1 MSIDKIERA
10 VKASE
15 AAQVAAEA
23 SLAKLN
29 AELVLTETGGTLTAD
44 GSEQNIYINN
54 APVGVYKP
62 TVIMIDLDN
71 MLAADGD
78 VTDIRIYYRL
88 TAAGGLQ
95 LFDYYQY
102 SGDDGGLSDGRKI
115 IGITL
120 LPNRFGVKVTL
131 EQSAVATYK
140 NYDWNVIYEA

>member
-44 GSEQNIYINN
+44 GTEQNIYINN

-62 TVIMIDLDN
+62 LEVMIDLDN
-71 MLAADGD
+71 MTLAGGD
-78 VTDIRIYYRL
+78 ITVIKVYYRL

-95 LFDYYQY
+95 LFDYL
-102 SGDDGGLSDGRKI
+102 SFTGDDGGLSDGRKV
-115 IGITL
+115 IGISL
-120 LPNRFGVKVTL
+120 LPNRFGMKVTL
-131 EQSAVATYK
+131 QQTAGVNR